1 MALLSGS
8 PQASALVSPL
18 FTPVRHTVRGNTDVR
33 TRFYNVHTNKEHQLL
48 RAQQV
53 YLSLRSHILQLD
65 TNFPGIFKTMF
76 RLVCITHVR
85 EGGFTVGLFSH
96 QNLHEPWKHFLTHPC
111 LTDETLSL

>member
-53 YLSLRSHILQLD
+53 YLSLQSHISPKIL
-65 TNFPGIFKTMF
+65 KTVF

-96 QNLHEPWKHFLTHPC
+96 QNLPKLVDPFPNT
-111 LTDETLSL
+111 SLIN